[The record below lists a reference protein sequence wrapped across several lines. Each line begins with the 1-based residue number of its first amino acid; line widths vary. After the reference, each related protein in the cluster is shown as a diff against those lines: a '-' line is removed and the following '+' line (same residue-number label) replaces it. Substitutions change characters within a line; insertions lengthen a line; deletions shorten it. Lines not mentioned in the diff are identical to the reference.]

1 MYALIEKE
9 QLIEM
14 FPILGSKETTILNM
28 ISADGVS
35 LMSVFKAM
43 KSIYPVLH
51 DSIRKNTTAG
61 NFDAGRLLLHRVNE
75 DFNILTMPIQE
86 GWKTAYDYDYVYQ
99 GFVKISGIYKER
111 EIESI
116 AIQEGLIP
124 NDVIDGIIAILDL
137 PKIVYYKE
145 T

>member
-1 MYALIEKE
+1 
-9 QLIEM
+9 
-14 FPILGSKETTILNM
+14 M

-61 NFDAGRLLLHRVNE
+61 NFAAGSLLLHRVNE

-99 GFVKISGIYKER
+99 GFLKISVSIKIER
-111 EIESI
+111 LNLLPFKKDLFLLML
-116 AIQEGLIP
+116 LIP
-124 NDVIDGIIAILDL
+124 LLRN
-137 PKIVYYKE
+137 
-145 T
+145 